1 MNRPYIFCH
10 MLTSLDGKIMGN
22 YMSTPEGE
30 TGSTI
35 FYDLAFGKDRYYKH
49 QGWISGRVTT
59 DDNFTFYKKPDLDED
74 SEIVPEGDY
83 VADFHENIHYV
94 SIDPSGVLG
103 WDKNYIIY
111 QDTRAHVIEVLTN
124 KASNSYKDLL
134 RKLGISYIIAGDT
147 TLDYEV
153 LLEKLKKLF
162 KIELLMLGGGGV
174 LNWSFI
180 QEGLCDEVSVV
191 MAASS
196 DGSTKTPTL
205 FMEKEGLSDDKP
217 VHFKLEDV
225 KIMEGDS
232 LWLRYKIKK

>member
-49 QGWISGRVTT
+49 QGWLSGRITT

-74 SEIVPEGDY
+74 AEIVPEGDY

-162 KIELLMLGGGGV
+162 NIELLMLGGGGV

-217 VHFKLEDV
+217 VHFKLENV

>member
-22 YMSTPEGE
+22 YMSTPEGDAA
-30 TGSTI
+30 GSV

-49 QGWISGRVTT
+49 QGWLSGRVTT

-74 SEIVPEGDY
+74 AEIVPEGDY
-83 VADFHENIHYV
+83 VADFDENIHYV

-134 RKLGISYIIAGDT
+134 RKLGISYIIAGNT

-162 KIELLMLGGGGV
+162 NIELLMLGGGGV

>member
-22 YMSTPEGE
+22 YMSTPEGDAA
-30 TGSTI
+30 GSV

-49 QGWISGRVTT
+49 QGWLSGRVTT

-74 SEIVPEGDY
+74 AEIVPEGDY
-83 VADFHENIHYV
+83 VADFDENIHYV

-180 QEGLCDEVSVV
+180 QAGLCDEVSLVV
-191 MAASS
+191 AASA

-205 FMEKEGLSDDKP
+205 FMEKEGLSKDKP
-217 VHFKLEDV
+217 VHFKLQDV
-225 KIMEGDS
+225 KIMDGDS
-232 LWLRYKIKK
+232 LWLRYTVKK

>member
-1 MNRPYIFCH
+1 
-10 MLTSLDGKIMGN
+10 MLFRS
-22 YMSTPEGE
+22 
-30 TGSTI
+30 
-35 FYDLAFGKDRYYKH
+35 
-49 QGWISGRVTT
+49 
-59 DDNFTFYKKPDLDED
+59 
-74 SEIVPEGDY
+74 
-83 VADFHENIHYV
+83 ADFDENIHYV

>member
-74 SEIVPEGDY
+74 AEIVPEGDY

-94 SIDPSGVLG
+94 SIDS
-103 WDKNYIIY
+103 
-111 QDTRAHVIEVLTN
+111 
-124 KASNSYKDLL
+124 
-134 RKLGISYIIAGDT
+134 SYIIAGDT

-162 KIELLMLGGGGV
+162 NIELLMLGGGGV

>member
-74 SEIVPEGDY
+74 AEIVPEGDY

-180 QEGLCDEVSVV
+180 QEGLCDEVSVI

-217 VHFKLEDV
+217 VYFKLEDV

>member
-74 SEIVPEGDY
+74 AEIVPEGDY